1 MSRSGAPRSPAPPPR
16 VSFLLEIY
24 SVHARMGALVQR
36 EFDRD
41 GVRLDDYATLSA
53 IGAFGPI
60 RLTELASML
69 GTPPTTMSDSVRR
82 LARRRH
88 VRRRANPDDGRS
100 TLLELTVTGDRLWR
114 AGWPALRRA
123 TEAIEESLVVPTEE
137 IRDALR
143 RLDLAILVALTEI

>member
-1 MSRSGAPRSPAPPPR
+1 MSRSGARRKAAPPQR

-24 SVHARMGALVQR
+24 SVHARMGVLVQR
-36 EFDRD
+36 EFDRE
-41 GVRLDDYATLSA
+41 GVPLEDYATLSA

-69 GTPPTTMSDSVRR
+69 GTPATTMSDVVRR
-82 LARRRH
+82 LERRRH

-100 TLLELTVTGDRLWR
+100 SLLELTPAGLRLSQ

-123 TEAIEESLVVPTEE
+123 TAAIEEALDVPSDE
-137 IRDALR
+137 IREALR
-143 RLDLAILVALTEI
+143 RLDAALARALIEA

>member
-1 MSRSGAPRSPAPPPR
+1 MSRSGARRRAAPPQR

-41 GVRLDDYATLSA
+41 GVPLDDYATLSA

-69 GTPPTTMSDSVRR
+69 GTPPTTMSDVVRR
-82 LARRRH
+82 LERRRH
-88 VRRRANPDDGRS
+88 VRRRADPDDGRS
-100 TLLELTVTGDRLWR
+100 RLLELTASGDRLWH

-123 TEAIEESLVVPTEE
+123 TAAIESSLVVPAEE
-137 IRDALR
+137 VRDALR
-143 RLDLAILVALTEI
+143 RLDVALSDALIER

>member
-1 MSRSGAPRSPAPPPR
+1 LSRSGAPRSAAPPQR

-41 GVRLDDYATLSA
+41 GVPLDDYATLSA

-60 RLTELASML
+60 RLKELASML
-69 GTPPTTMSDSVRR
+69 GTAARTMSDVVRR
-82 LARRRH
+82 LERRRH

-100 TLLELTVTGDRLWR
+100 TLLELTAAGDRLCR
-114 AGWPALRRA
+114 SGWPALRRA
-123 TEAIEESLVVPTEE
+123 TPAMEESLDVPADE
-137 IRDALR
+137 IREALR
-143 RLDLAILVALTEI
+143 RLDAALAEASIEI

>member
-1 MSRSGAPRSPAPPPR
+1 MSRSGARRRAAPPQR

-41 GVRLDDYATLSA
+41 RVPLEDYATLSA
-53 IGAFGPI
+53 VGAFGPI

-69 GTPPTTMSDSVRR
+69 GTPPTTTSDVVRR
-82 LARRRH
+82 LERRRH
-88 VRRRANPDDGRS
+88 VRRRSNPEDGRS
-100 TLLELTVTGDRLWR
+100 TLLELTPAGRRLAQ

-123 TEAIEESLVVPTEE
+123 TAAIEGALDVPADE
-137 IRDALR
+137 IREALR
-143 RLDLAILVALTEI
+143 RLDAALATALIET